1 MWSKKGSDP
10 GVTFWLG
17 RAYKQVTETQP
28 EDILMRF
35 NRHLLIFFL
44 LILPISAVSAL
55 RPDDLP
61 NTSKWYFHVD
71 FKEMRTS
78 EAGKHLYA
86 WLQDEVFEDIRE
98 DTGVDLDMEADYLTA
113 FATTDSG
120 QIIIIEGN
128 ISQQTEDK
136 IVAMGA
142 ASGSLDRLGSGDKAF
157 YHVKDDDRVSINGGD
172 IEFDIDSFDD
182 GAYFS
187 FAVRNKL
194 IVTSTR
200 ELMEELLDN
209 KGRVKGLRGG
219 KGQLFILSADRN
231 FMQAGANTA
240 DFDGWDS
247 NILRNAQQAAL
258 LVAANSSGQI
268 AIEVQLVTSEAEMAD
283 SLASIARGL
292 ISLQVFNEDMDP
304 EIANFLQ
311 NTKVGVDGNK
321 LTINVALDPEEVVAA
336 IE

>member
-1 MWSKKGSDP
+1 
-10 GVTFWLG
+10 
-17 RAYKQVTETQP
+17 
-28 EDILMRF
+28 MRF
-35 NRHLLIFFL
+35 DRHLLIFFL

-55 RPDDLP
+55 RPGDLP
-61 NTSKWYFHVD
+61 ETSKWYFHAD
-71 FKEMRTS
+71 FKEMRSS
-78 EAGKHLYA
+78 EAGQHLYA
-86 WLQDEVFEDIRE
+86 WLQKEVFEDIRE
-98 DTGVDLDMEADYLTA
+98 DAGVDLDKEADFLTA
-113 FATTDSG
+113 FATQDDG
-120 QIIIIEGN
+120 LIIIIEGN

-136 IVAMGA
+136 LVAMGA
-142 ASGSLDRLGSGDKAF
+142 ASGSMDRLGSGNKTF
-157 YHVKDDDRVSINGGD
+157 YHVKDDDHIDINGDD
-172 IEFDIDSFDD
+172 IDIDIDSFDN

-187 FAVRNKL
+187 FAVSNKL

-209 KGRVKGLRGG
+209 KGRIKGLRGG

-231 FMQAGANTA
+231 LMQAGANTA

-268 AIEVQLVTSEAEMAD
+268 AIEVQLVTSEAEMAE

-292 ISLQVFNEDMDP
+292 ISLQAFNEDMDP
-304 EIANFLQ
+304 ELANFLQ
-311 NTKVGVDGNK
+311 NTKVDVDDTR
-321 LTINVALDPEEVVAA
+321 LTINVALDPKAVVAA